1 MGHKFLEP
9 IQIGS
14 QTVKNR
20 IIYLAMAKCYSGMDG
35 SVSSRDVAYIE
46 SIAKGG
52 VGIVIPG
59 AMVIDP
65 TWPSTLPMQPII
77 NDDKYIPGLA
87 RLTDAAHKNGAKIL
101 FQLWHPGQVDY
112 SRQSTR

>member
-87 RLTDAAHKNGAKIL
+87 RLTDAAHKMEPR
-101 FQLWHPGQVDY
+101 FY
-112 SRQSTR
+112 SSCGIPVR